1 MNALAHND
9 RGKQLFPAM
18 SRGCAAIAESVPV
31 ARRAL
36 IAVAEAA
43 GVGDD
48 QLEAVSL
55 AVSEALTN
63 AVVHAYPGRSGWIQ
77 VSAWTSGRELVIVI
91 ADEGHGL
98 QAHSDSPGLGVGLAL
113 IAKLTDEFEILQPP
127 AGGTQVKM
135 RFRLSSRASPVKR

>member
-1 MNALAHND
+1 
-9 RGKQLFPAM
+9 M
-18 SRGCAAIAESVPV
+18 SRGYAAIAESVPV

-36 IAVAEAA
+36 MAVAEAA

-55 AVSEALTN
+55 SVSEALTN
-63 AVVHAYPGRSGWIQ
+63 VVVHAYPGRSGWIQ
-77 VSAWTSGRELVIVI
+77 VSAWTAGRELVILI

-98 QAHSDSPGLGVGLAL
+98 HAHSDSPGLGVGLAL

-127 AGGTQVKM
+127 SGGTQVKM
-135 RFRLSSRASPVKR
+135 RFRLSSRGSPVER